1 MLGQSEVV
9 KLLEKCNGDP
19 TAIEEILSA
28 YVVWKLLK
36 GRSTAYVLVKL
47 KDLCNLLKLT
57 YVSYKVYYLS
67 LDDRRFRA
75 VANTKPSNLAGR
87 LS

>member
-9 KLLEKCNGDP
+9 KLLEKCNGDS

-36 GRSTAYVLVKL
+36 GRSTAHVLVKL
-47 KDLCNLLKLT
+47 KELCNLL
-57 YVSYKVYYLS
+57 
-67 LDDRRFRA
+67 
-75 VANTKPSNLAGR
+75 R
-87 LS
+87 LM